1 MARPTLRHDAREAGI
16 QWYLEGM
23 RLPPPQDGFENIATA
38 AAADNPSS
46 RFVLPSPSS
55 PASPRIE
62 RSRTRARIHFGFFT
76 SIPLLVLVFGI
87 GMKILIFHRDG
98 FFFEFPLRGLVS
110 EKNTPTV
117 TSQIPLFLG
126 GYLSKIV
133 GVCGVRKMEWR
144 MDFFC

>member
-16 QWYLEGM
+16 QWYLEGV

-62 RSRTRARIHFGFFT
+62 RSRTRAHIHFGFFT
-76 SIPLLVLVFGI
+76 SIPLLVFGI

-98 FFFEFPLRGLVS
+98 FFFYEFPLCGLVSS
-110 EKNTPTV
+110 EKNTSHISNTPR
-117 TSQIPLFLG
+117 FG
-126 GYLSKIV
+126 GYLSKI
-133 GVCGVRKMEWR
+133 
-144 MDFFC
+144 